1 MPGKYY
7 TSAWKRT
14 ELPAELGGGDC
25 VAKVKHVGTV
35 NERGKEFLKLF
46 NQLTYSR
53 SAWQVWEDL
62 VTVMACSICNAIDRR
77 KEPFERRERQYE
89 RSIKNLGGVDIPAQ
103 MFGIVTMALEEN
115 PNQDFLGQLYM
126 NLNLGSHWHG
136 QFFTPYHISELMA
149 KMTIGEDCQKEIE
162 EKGYISVCDQCV
174 GAGAMLIA
182 AANVMKEAE
191 INYLQTSIANLET
204 SISKKEEELKERMYS
219 MQSYMN
225 NNSYIDFIFGA
236 SDFSDMFSR
245 IESINELTSYDKE
258 LVSQLSDE
266 KKQVESQK
274 ATVVSAKANIETQ
287 RASKKSLQ
295 EQFQALYLKQN
306 AEAIAQ
312 EKAALQ
318 AKNSSEKI
326 DDNLAAFAA
335 AVKESE
341 LPSGSVVSGNSEIG
355 NAIANKALSKRGSV
369 YVYGACHSMSEI
381 ANPNQS
387 TFDCSGLVSWAF
399 YQAGVNIG
407 SNSTKTL
414 AKKGISVSRSSMQAG
429 DIILFSKNGSASGI
443 HHVGIYIGGGNMVH
457 APQTGDVVKIASL
470 SSGYYQAN
478 WYDVRRLY

>member
-1 MPGKYY
+1 MKKLFIYALGVCTVLTLAVSPAPIKATDFEGQEDKYMKICSSSNLSNSNLNTCKEFNSY
-7 TSAWKRT
+7 LKRKNKA
-14 ELPAELGGGDC
+14 L
-25 VAKVKHVGTV
+25 KNQV
-35 NERGKEFLKLF
+35 NESKAQASDTK
-46 NQLTYSR
+46 
-53 SAWQVWEDL
+53 A
-62 VTVMACSICNAIDRR
+62 
-77 KEPFERRERQYE
+77 
-89 RSIKNLGGVDIPAQ
+89 NLDNITNEITSLNDDIAQ
-103 MFGIVTMALEEN
+103 
-115 PNQDFLGQLYM
+115 
-126 NLNLGSHWHG
+126 
-136 QFFTPYHISELMA
+136 
-149 KMTIGEDCQKEIE
+149 
-162 EKGYISVCDQCV
+162 
-174 GAGAMLIA
+174 
-182 AANVMKEAE
+182 KEAE
-191 INYLQTSIANLET
+191 INYLQTSITNLEA
-204 SISKKEEELKERMYS
+204 SISKKEEELKDRMYS

-225 NNSYIDFIFGA
+225 NNSYVEFIFGA

-245 IESINELTSYDKE
+245 IESVNELTSYDKE
-258 LVSQLSDE
+258 LVSQLADE

-274 ATVVSAKANIETQ
+274 ATVVTAKANIEAQ

-295 EQFQALYLKQN
+295 EQFQALYIKQN

-318 AKNSSEKI
+318 AKNTSEKI
-326 DDNLAAFAA
+326 DDNLAAFAT

-341 LPSGSVVSGNSEIG
+341 VPSGNVVSGNSEIG

-407 SNSTKTL
+407 GNSTKTL
-414 AKKGISVSRSSMQAG
+414 ANKGVSVSRSSMQAG

>member
-1 MPGKYY
+1 MKKLFIYALGVCTILTLTVSPAPIKATDFEGQEDKYMKICSSSNLSNSNLNTCKEFNTY
-7 TSAWKRT
+7 LKRKNKA
-14 ELPAELGGGDC
+14 L
-25 VAKVKHVGTV
+25 KNQV
-35 NERGKEFLKLF
+35 NESKAQASDTK
-46 NQLTYSR
+46 
-53 SAWQVWEDL
+53 A
-62 VTVMACSICNAIDRR
+62 
-77 KEPFERRERQYE
+77 
-89 RSIKNLGGVDIPAQ
+89 NLDNITNEITSLNDDIAQ
-103 MFGIVTMALEEN
+103 
-115 PNQDFLGQLYM
+115 
-126 NLNLGSHWHG
+126 
-136 QFFTPYHISELMA
+136 
-149 KMTIGEDCQKEIE
+149 
-162 EKGYISVCDQCV
+162 
-174 GAGAMLIA
+174 
-182 AANVMKEAE
+182 KEAE
-191 INYLQTSIANLET
+191 INYLQTSITNLEA
-204 SISKKEEELKERMYS
+204 SISKKEEELKDRMYS

-225 NNSYIDFIFGA
+225 NNSYVEFIFGA

-245 IESINELTSYDKE
+245 IESVNELTSYDKE
-258 LVSQLSDE
+258 LVSQLADE

-274 ATVVSAKANIETQ
+274 ATVVTAKANIEAQ

-295 EQFQALYLKQN
+295 EQFQALYIKQN

-326 DDNLAAFAA
+326 DDNLAAFAT

-341 LPSGSVVSGNSEIG
+341 VPSGNVVSGNSEIG

-414 AKKGISVSRSSMQAG
+414 ANKGVSVSRSSMQAG

>member
-1 MPGKYY
+1 MKKIFISALGACTVLTLLVSPASIKATDFEGQEDKYMKICSSSNLSNSNLN
-7 TSAWKRT
+7 T
-14 ELPAELGGGDC
+14 C
-25 VAKVKHVGTV
+25 
-35 NERGKEFLKLF
+35 KEFNTYLKKKNKDLK
-46 NQLTYSR
+46 NQVSDTKAQASNTKANL
-53 SAWQVWEDL
+53 D
-62 VTVMACSICNAIDRR
+62 SITAEITSLND
-77 KEPFERRERQYE
+77 
-89 RSIKNLGGVDIPAQ
+89 DIAQ
-103 MFGIVTMALEEN
+103 
-115 PNQDFLGQLYM
+115 
-126 NLNLGSHWHG
+126 
-136 QFFTPYHISELMA
+136 
-149 KMTIGEDCQKEIE
+149 
-162 EKGYISVCDQCV
+162 
-174 GAGAMLIA
+174 
-182 AANVMKEAE
+182 KEAE
-191 INYLQTSIANLET
+191 INYLQTSISNLEA
-204 SISKKEEELKERMYS
+204 SIAKKEDELKDRMYS

-245 IESINELTSYDKE
+245 IASINELTSYDKE
-258 LVSQLSDE
+258 LVSELADE

-274 ATVVSAKANIETQ
+274 ATVVSAKANVEAQ
-287 RASKKSLQ
+287 RESKKTLQ
-295 EQFQALYLKQN
+295 EQFQALYIKQN
-306 AEAIAQ
+306 AEIIAQ

-318 AKNSSEKI
+318 AQNSSEKI

-341 LPSGSVVSGNSEIG
+341 VPSGNVVSGNSEIG

-387 TFDCSGLVSWAF
+387 TFDCSGLVNWAF

-414 AKKGISVSRSSMQAG
+414 ANKGVSVSRSSMQAG
-429 DIILFSKNGSASGI
+429 DIILFSSNGSASGI

-470 SSGYYQAN
+470 SSSYYQAH

>member
-1 MPGKYY
+1 MKKLFIYALGVCTVLTLAVSPAPIKATDFEGQEDKYMKICSSSNLSNSNLNTCKEFNSY
-7 TSAWKRT
+7 LKRKNKA
-14 ELPAELGGGDC
+14 L
-25 VAKVKHVGTV
+25 KNQV
-35 NERGKEFLKLF
+35 NESKAQASDTK
-46 NQLTYSR
+46 
-53 SAWQVWEDL
+53 A
-62 VTVMACSICNAIDRR
+62 
-77 KEPFERRERQYE
+77 
-89 RSIKNLGGVDIPAQ
+89 NLDNITNEITSLNDDIAQ
-103 MFGIVTMALEEN
+103 
-115 PNQDFLGQLYM
+115 
-126 NLNLGSHWHG
+126 
-136 QFFTPYHISELMA
+136 
-149 KMTIGEDCQKEIE
+149 
-162 EKGYISVCDQCV
+162 
-174 GAGAMLIA
+174 
-182 AANVMKEAE
+182 KEAE
-191 INYLQTSIANLET
+191 INYLQTSITNLEA
-204 SISKKEEELKERMYS
+204 SISKKEEELKDRMYS

-225 NNSYIDFIFGA
+225 NNSYVEFIFGA

-245 IESINELTSYDKE
+245 IESVNELTSYDKE
-258 LVSQLSDE
+258 LVSQLADE

-274 ATVVSAKANIETQ
+274 ATVVTAKANIEAQ

-295 EQFQALYLKQN
+295 EQFQALYIKQN

-318 AKNSSEKI
+318 AKNTSEKI
-326 DDNLAAFAA
+326 DDNLAAFAT

-341 LPSGSVVSGNSEIG
+341 VPSGNVVSGNSEIG

-381 ANPNQS
+381 TNPNQS

-414 AKKGISVSRSSMQAG
+414 ANKGVSVSRSSMQAG

>member
-1 MPGKYY
+1 MKKLFIYALGVCTVFTLAVSPAPLKATDFEGQEDKYMKICSSSNLSNSNLNTCKEFNSY
-7 TSAWKRT
+7 LKRKNKT
-14 ELPAELGGGDC
+14 L
-25 VAKVKHVGTV
+25 KNQV
-35 NERGKEFLKLF
+35 NESKAQASDTKASL
-46 NQLTYSR
+46 
-53 SAWQVWEDL
+53 D
-62 VTVMACSICNAIDRR
+62 SITNEITSLND
-77 KEPFERRERQYE
+77 
-89 RSIKNLGGVDIPAQ
+89 DIAQ
-103 MFGIVTMALEEN
+103 
-115 PNQDFLGQLYM
+115 
-126 NLNLGSHWHG
+126 
-136 QFFTPYHISELMA
+136 
-149 KMTIGEDCQKEIE
+149 
-162 EKGYISVCDQCV
+162 
-174 GAGAMLIA
+174 
-182 AANVMKEAE
+182 KEAE
-191 INYLQTSIANLET
+191 INYLQTSITNLEA
-204 SISKKEEELKERMYS
+204 SILKKEEELKDRMYS

-225 NNSYIDFIFGA
+225 NNSYVDFIFGA

-245 IESINELTSYDKE
+245 IESVNELTSYDKE
-258 LVSQLSDE
+258 LVSQLADE

-274 ATVVSAKANIETQ
+274 ATVVTAKANIEAQ

-295 EQFQALYLKQN
+295 EQFQALYIKQN
-306 AEAIAQ
+306 ADVIAQ
-312 EKAALQ
+312 EKAILQ
-318 AKNSSEKI
+318 AKNTSEKI

-341 LPSGSVVSGNSEIG
+341 LPSGNVVSGNSEIG

-414 AKKGISVSRSSMQAG
+414 ANKGVSVSRSSMQAG

>member
-1 MPGKYY
+1 MKKLFIYALGVCTVFTLAVSPAPLKATDFEGQEDKYMKICSSSNLSNSNLNTCKEFNSY
-7 TSAWKRT
+7 LKRKNKT
-14 ELPAELGGGDC
+14 L
-25 VAKVKHVGTV
+25 KSQV
-35 NERGKEFLKLF
+35 NESKAQASDTKASL
-46 NQLTYSR
+46 
-53 SAWQVWEDL
+53 D
-62 VTVMACSICNAIDRR
+62 SITNEITSLND
-77 KEPFERRERQYE
+77 
-89 RSIKNLGGVDIPAQ
+89 DIAQ
-103 MFGIVTMALEEN
+103 
-115 PNQDFLGQLYM
+115 
-126 NLNLGSHWHG
+126 
-136 QFFTPYHISELMA
+136 
-149 KMTIGEDCQKEIE
+149 
-162 EKGYISVCDQCV
+162 
-174 GAGAMLIA
+174 
-182 AANVMKEAE
+182 KEAE
-191 INYLQTSIANLET
+191 INYLQTSITNLEA
-204 SISKKEEELKERMYS
+204 SILKKEEELKDRMYS

-225 NNSYIDFIFGA
+225 NNSYVDFIFGA

-245 IESINELTSYDKE
+245 IESVNELTSYDKE
-258 LVSQLSDE
+258 LVSQLADE

-274 ATVVSAKANIETQ
+274 ATVVTAKANIEAQ

-295 EQFQALYLKQN
+295 EQFQALYIKQN
-306 AEAIAQ
+306 ADVIAQ
-312 EKAALQ
+312 EKAILQ
-318 AKNSSEKI
+318 AKNTSEKI

-341 LPSGSVVSGNSEIG
+341 LPSGNVVSGNSEIG

-414 AKKGISVSRSSMQAG
+414 ANKGVSVSRSSMQAG

>member
-1 MPGKYY
+1 MKKLFIYALGVCTVLTLAVSPAPIKATDFEGQEDKYMKICSSSNLSNSNLNTCKEFNSY
-7 TSAWKRT
+7 LKRKNKA
-14 ELPAELGGGDC
+14 L
-25 VAKVKHVGTV
+25 KNQV
-35 NERGKEFLKLF
+35 NESKAQASDTK
-46 NQLTYSR
+46 
-53 SAWQVWEDL
+53 A
-62 VTVMACSICNAIDRR
+62 
-77 KEPFERRERQYE
+77 
-89 RSIKNLGGVDIPAQ
+89 NLDNITNEITSLNDDIAQ
-103 MFGIVTMALEEN
+103 
-115 PNQDFLGQLYM
+115 
-126 NLNLGSHWHG
+126 
-136 QFFTPYHISELMA
+136 
-149 KMTIGEDCQKEIE
+149 
-162 EKGYISVCDQCV
+162 
-174 GAGAMLIA
+174 
-182 AANVMKEAE
+182 KEAE
-191 INYLQTSIANLET
+191 INYLQTSITNLEA
-204 SISKKEEELKERMYS
+204 SISKKEEELKDRMYS

-225 NNSYIDFIFGA
+225 NNSYVEFIFGA

-245 IESINELTSYDKE
+245 IESVNELTSYDKE
-258 LVSQLSDE
+258 LVSQLADE

-274 ATVVSAKANIETQ
+274 ATVVTAKANIEAQ

-295 EQFQALYLKQN
+295 EQFQALYIKQN

-318 AKNSSEKI
+318 AKNTSEKI
-326 DDNLAAFAA
+326 DDNLAAFAT

-341 LPSGSVVSGNSEIG
+341 VPSGNVVSGNSEIG

-414 AKKGISVSRSSMQAG
+414 ANKGVSVSRSSMQAG

>member
-1 MPGKYY
+1 MKKLFIYALGVCTILTLTVSPAPIKATDFEGQEDKYMKICSSSNLSNSNLNTCKEFNTY
-7 TSAWKRT
+7 LKRKNKA
-14 ELPAELGGGDC
+14 L
-25 VAKVKHVGTV
+25 KNQV
-35 NERGKEFLKLF
+35 NESKAQASDTK
-46 NQLTYSR
+46 
-53 SAWQVWEDL
+53 A
-62 VTVMACSICNAIDRR
+62 
-77 KEPFERRERQYE
+77 
-89 RSIKNLGGVDIPAQ
+89 NLDNITNEITSLNDDIAQ
-103 MFGIVTMALEEN
+103 
-115 PNQDFLGQLYM
+115 
-126 NLNLGSHWHG
+126 
-136 QFFTPYHISELMA
+136 
-149 KMTIGEDCQKEIE
+149 
-162 EKGYISVCDQCV
+162 
-174 GAGAMLIA
+174 
-182 AANVMKEAE
+182 KEAE
-191 INYLQTSIANLET
+191 INYLQTSITNLEA
-204 SISKKEEELKERMYS
+204 SISKKEEELKDRMYS

-225 NNSYIDFIFGA
+225 NNSYVEFIFGA

-245 IESINELTSYDKE
+245 IESVNELTSYDKE
-258 LVSQLSDE
+258 LVSQLADE

-274 ATVVSAKANIETQ
+274 ATVVTAKANIEAQ

-295 EQFQALYLKQN
+295 EQFQALYIKQN

-326 DDNLAAFAA
+326 DDNLAAFAT

-341 LPSGSVVSGNSEIG
+341 VPSGNVVSGNSEIG

-381 ANPNQS
+381 TNPNQS

-414 AKKGISVSRSSMQAG
+414 ANKGVSVSRSSMQAG

-470 SSGYYQAN
+470 SSVYYQAN

>member
-1 MPGKYY
+1 MKKLFISALGVCTILTLLVSPAPIKATDFEGQEDKYMKICSSSNLSNSNLS
-7 TSAWKRT
+7 T
-14 ELPAELGGGDC
+14 C
-25 VAKVKHVGTV
+25 
-35 NERGKEFLKLF
+35 KEFNTYLKKKNKDLK
-46 NQLTYSR
+46 NQVSDTKAQASNTKASL
-53 SAWQVWEDL
+53 D
-62 VTVMACSICNAIDRR
+62 SITAEITSLND
-77 KEPFERRERQYE
+77 
-89 RSIKNLGGVDIPAQ
+89 DIAQ
-103 MFGIVTMALEEN
+103 
-115 PNQDFLGQLYM
+115 
-126 NLNLGSHWHG
+126 
-136 QFFTPYHISELMA
+136 
-149 KMTIGEDCQKEIE
+149 
-162 EKGYISVCDQCV
+162 
-174 GAGAMLIA
+174 
-182 AANVMKEAE
+182 KEAE
-191 INYLQTSIANLET
+191 INYLQTSISNLET
-204 SISKKEEELKERMYS
+204 SIAKKEDELKDRMYS

-245 IESINELTSYDKE
+245 IASINELTSYDKE
-258 LVSQLSDE
+258 LVSELADE

-274 ATVVSAKANIETQ
+274 ATVVSAKANVEAQ
-287 RASKKSLQ
+287 RESKKTLQ
-295 EQFQALYLKQN
+295 EQFQALYIKQN
-306 AEAIAQ
+306 AEIIAQ

-318 AKNSSEKI
+318 AQNSSEKI

-341 LPSGSVVSGNSEIG
+341 VPSGNVVSGNSEIG

-387 TFDCSGLVSWAF
+387 TFDCSGLVNWAF

-414 AKKGISVSRSSMQAG
+414 ANKGVSVSRSSMQAG
-429 DIILFSKNGSASGI
+429 DIILFSSNGSASGI

-470 SSGYYQAN
+470 SSSYYQAH

>member
-1 MPGKYY
+1 MKKLFIYALGVCTVFTLAVSPAPLKATDFEGQEDKYMKICSSSNLSNSNLNTCKEFNSY
-7 TSAWKRT
+7 LKRKNKT
-14 ELPAELGGGDC
+14 L
-25 VAKVKHVGTV
+25 KNQV
-35 NERGKEFLKLF
+35 NESKAQASDTKASL
-46 NQLTYSR
+46 
-53 SAWQVWEDL
+53 D
-62 VTVMACSICNAIDRR
+62 SITNEITSLND
-77 KEPFERRERQYE
+77 
-89 RSIKNLGGVDIPAQ
+89 DIAQ
-103 MFGIVTMALEEN
+103 
-115 PNQDFLGQLYM
+115 
-126 NLNLGSHWHG
+126 
-136 QFFTPYHISELMA
+136 
-149 KMTIGEDCQKEIE
+149 
-162 EKGYISVCDQCV
+162 
-174 GAGAMLIA
+174 
-182 AANVMKEAE
+182 KEAE
-191 INYLQTSIANLET
+191 INYLQTSITNLEA
-204 SISKKEEELKERMYS
+204 SILKKEEELKNRMYS

-225 NNSYIDFIFGA
+225 NNSYVDFIFGA

-245 IESINELTSYDKE
+245 IESVNELTSYDKE
-258 LVSQLSDE
+258 LVSQLADE

-274 ATVVSAKANIETQ
+274 ATVVTAKANIEAQ

-295 EQFQALYLKQN
+295 EQFQALYIKQN
-306 AEAIAQ
+306 ADVIAQ
-312 EKAALQ
+312 EKAILQ
-318 AKNSSEKI
+318 AKNTSEKI

-341 LPSGSVVSGNSEIG
+341 LPSGNVVSGNSEIG

-414 AKKGISVSRSSMQAG
+414 ANKGVSVSRSSMQAG

>member
-1 MPGKYY
+1 MKKLFIYALGVCTVFTLAVSPAPLKATDFEGQEDKYMKICSSSNLSNSNLN
-7 TSAWKRT
+7 T
-14 ELPAELGGGDC
+14 C
-25 VAKVKHVGTV
+25 
-35 NERGKEFLKLF
+35 KEFNSYLKRKNKTLK
-46 NQLTYSR
+46 NQVNKSKAQASDTKASL
-53 SAWQVWEDL
+53 D
-62 VTVMACSICNAIDRR
+62 SITNEITSLND
-77 KEPFERRERQYE
+77 
-89 RSIKNLGGVDIPAQ
+89 DIAQ
-103 MFGIVTMALEEN
+103 
-115 PNQDFLGQLYM
+115 
-126 NLNLGSHWHG
+126 
-136 QFFTPYHISELMA
+136 
-149 KMTIGEDCQKEIE
+149 
-162 EKGYISVCDQCV
+162 
-174 GAGAMLIA
+174 
-182 AANVMKEAE
+182 KEAE
-191 INYLQTSIANLET
+191 INYLQTSITNLEA
-204 SISKKEEELKERMYS
+204 SILKKEEELKDRMYS

-225 NNSYIDFIFGA
+225 NNSYVDFIFGA

-245 IESINELTSYDKE
+245 IESVNELTSYDKE
-258 LVSQLSDE
+258 LVSQLADE

-274 ATVVSAKANIETQ
+274 ATVVTAKANIEAQ

-295 EQFQALYLKQN
+295 EQFQALYIKQN
-306 AEAIAQ
+306 ADVIAQ
-312 EKAALQ
+312 EKAILQ
-318 AKNSSEKI
+318 AKNTSEKI

-341 LPSGSVVSGNSEIG
+341 LPSGNVVSGNSEIG

-414 AKKGISVSRSSMQAG
+414 ANKGVSVSRSSMQAG

>member
-1 MPGKYY
+1 MKKLFISALGACTVFTLLVSPAPIKATDFEGQEDKYMKICSSSNLSNSNLN
-7 TSAWKRT
+7 T
-14 ELPAELGGGDC
+14 C
-25 VAKVKHVGTV
+25 
-35 NERGKEFLKLF
+35 KEFNTYLKKKNKDLK
-46 NQLTYSR
+46 NQISDTKAQASNTKANL
-53 SAWQVWEDL
+53 D
-62 VTVMACSICNAIDRR
+62 SITAEITSLND
-77 KEPFERRERQYE
+77 
-89 RSIKNLGGVDIPAQ
+89 DIAQ
-103 MFGIVTMALEEN
+103 
-115 PNQDFLGQLYM
+115 
-126 NLNLGSHWHG
+126 
-136 QFFTPYHISELMA
+136 
-149 KMTIGEDCQKEIE
+149 
-162 EKGYISVCDQCV
+162 
-174 GAGAMLIA
+174 
-182 AANVMKEAE
+182 KEAE
-191 INYLQTSIANLET
+191 INYLQTSISNLEA
-204 SISKKEEELKERMYS
+204 SIAKKEDELKDRMYS

-258 LVSQLSDE
+258 LVSELADE
-266 KKQVESQK
+266 KEQVESQK
-274 ATVVSAKANIETQ
+274 ATVVSAKANIEAQ
-287 RASKKSLQ
+287 RESKKTLQ
-295 EQFQALYLKQN
+295 EQFQALYIKQN
-306 AEAIAQ
+306 AEVIAQ

-318 AKNSSEKI
+318 AQNSSEKI

-341 LPSGSVVSGNSEIG
+341 VPSGNVVSGNSEIG

-387 TFDCSGLVSWAF
+387 TFDCSGLVNWAF

-414 AKKGISVSRSSMQAG
+414 ANKGVSVSRSSMQAG
-429 DIILFSKNGSASGI
+429 DIILFSSNGSASGI

-470 SSGYYQAN
+470 SSSYYQAH

>member
-1 MPGKYY
+1 MKKLFIYALGVCTILTLTVSPTPIKATDFEGQEDKYMKICSSSNLSNSNLNTCKEFNTY
-7 TSAWKRT
+7 LKRKNKA
-14 ELPAELGGGDC
+14 L
-25 VAKVKHVGTV
+25 KNQV
-35 NERGKEFLKLF
+35 NESKAQASDTK
-46 NQLTYSR
+46 
-53 SAWQVWEDL
+53 A
-62 VTVMACSICNAIDRR
+62 
-77 KEPFERRERQYE
+77 
-89 RSIKNLGGVDIPAQ
+89 NLDNITNEITSLNDDIAQ
-103 MFGIVTMALEEN
+103 
-115 PNQDFLGQLYM
+115 
-126 NLNLGSHWHG
+126 
-136 QFFTPYHISELMA
+136 
-149 KMTIGEDCQKEIE
+149 
-162 EKGYISVCDQCV
+162 
-174 GAGAMLIA
+174 
-182 AANVMKEAE
+182 KEAE
-191 INYLQTSIANLET
+191 INYLQTSITNLEA
-204 SISKKEEELKERMYS
+204 SISKKEEELKDRMYS

-225 NNSYIDFIFGA
+225 NNSYVEFIFGA

-245 IESINELTSYDKE
+245 IESVNELTSYDKE
-258 LVSQLSDE
+258 LVSQLADE

-274 ATVVSAKANIETQ
+274 ATVVTAKANIEAQ

-295 EQFQALYLKQN
+295 EQFQALYIKQN

-326 DDNLAAFAA
+326 DDNLAAFAT

-341 LPSGSVVSGNSEIG
+341 VPSGNVVSGNSEIG

-414 AKKGISVSRSSMQAG
+414 ANKGVSVSRSSMQAG